1 VNTTENK
8 ITMRITGNT
17 TMVGVSVDELQRVCR
32 TTRSNRICVSCD
44 APFFPKAETDRCV
57 RCEQRQ
63 SDRLGGL
70 KLGAWTMAA
79 LLLTLLAIASR
90 MHGQQQFPV
99 KPAEGKRG
107 QHEALIH
114 TNQIML
120 GAPANHS
127 AGASVVDDALLN
139 RVAWAESRNNP
150 KAVGKLG
157 EIGAYQ
163 LRPIA
168 IREVNRVFGT
178 KYHIPDARKMVESRE
193 IARLYLLICESRCR
207 VKTPANVYAKYRGVK

>member
-1 VNTTENK
+1 
-8 ITMRITGNT
+8 
-17 TMVGVSVDELQRVCR
+17 
-32 TTRSNRICVSCD
+32 
-44 APFFPKAETDRCV
+44 
-57 RCEQRQ
+57 
-63 SDRLGGL
+63 
-70 KLGAWTMAA
+70 
-79 LLLTLLAIASR
+79 
-90 MHGQQQFPV
+90 
-99 KPAEGKRG
+99 
-107 QHEALIH
+107 
-114 TNQIML
+114 ML

-139 RVAWAESRNNP
+139 RVAWVESRNNP
-150 KAVGKLG
+150 RAVGKLG
-157 EIGAYQ
+157 EIGMFQ

>member
-1 VNTTENK
+1 MEQKLQSKLPVW
-8 ITMRITGNT
+8 IFGGIA
-17 TMVGVSVDELQRVCR
+17 VSLWLGL
-32 TTRSNRICVSCD
+32 RSCAGQD
-44 APFFPKAETDRCV
+44 FPP
-57 RCEQRQ
+57 Q
-63 SDRLGGL
+63 
-70 KLGAWTMAA
+70 
-79 LLLTLLAIASR
+79 
-90 MHGQQQFPV
+90 
-99 KPAEGKRG
+99 PAEGKRG

-114 TNQIML
+114 TNQTML

-139 RVAWAESRNNP
+139 RVAWVESRNNP
-150 KAVGKLG
+150 RAVGKLG
-157 EIGAYQ
+157 EIGMFQ